1 MAQNIILK
9 EFTKIEDSNSYLMNL
24 SNQILAALNQFTELE
39 STSDFSK
46 KMIFAINQLLQ
57 EKLFDN
63 LRRFGRNIENLYSS
77 NIMTFQSTI
86 DDLNIKIK
94 SLKNTIAQEKKITE
108 IKEKDNSDTKIKIYE
123 LESKLETLKRKNR
136 DKEKEF
142 NNNLDSEI
150 QKYQK
155 MENSYMNLIQEKDDK
170 IHILEMQVS
179 QLGNKNSQNRNE
191 LSKENAKL
199 MYEIKK
205 LKEQRYTMNN
215 KISLDNASYQSN
227 QELQNM
233 YNIFQDNVK
242 QFRDSVNKL
251 SQDKENLFK
260 TQFIEKL
267 KEDAESKTRNW
278 GKEISDMIEK
288 EFERIQSDYEI
299 TIDKLKKENDRLEK
313 ENIFLK
319 ENNKNT
325 VNVQPSNN
333 TQILKQNLK
342 EVMAISKSKE
352 TIIKTQAD
360 TLKIKEEEI
369 EKLKKIKSDLEV
381 KLGEIKSNYN
391 IKEVELEDVY
401 SMIEAI
407 LTKKKDKYEAHYEVV
422 SKETQLRFN
431 EFKKRYKFKLN

>member
-1 MAQNIILK
+1 
-9 EFTKIEDSNSYLMNL
+9 
-24 SNQILAALNQFTELE
+24 
-39 STSDFSK
+39 
-46 KMIFAINQLLQ
+46 
-57 EKLFDN
+57 
-63 LRRFGRNIENLYSS
+63 
-77 NIMTFQSTI
+77 
-86 DDLNIKIK
+86 
-94 SLKNTIAQEKKITE
+94 
-108 IKEKDNSDTKIKIYE
+108 
-123 LESKLETLKRKNR
+123 
-136 DKEKEF
+136 
-142 NNNLDSEI
+142 
-150 QKYQK
+150 

-179 QLGNKNSQNRNE
+179 QLGNKNSHNKNE

-205 LKEQRYTMNN
+205 LREARNTMSN

-227 QELQNM
+227 QELQSM

-251 SQDKENLFK
+251 SQDKECLFK
-260 TQFIEKL
+260 TQFIQKL
-267 KEDAESKTRNW
+267 KEDAESKTHNW
-278 GKEISDMIEK
+278 AKDISNMIEK
-288 EFERIQSDYEI
+288 EFERISNDYEI

-319 ENNKNT
+319 EHKCTINT
-325 VNVQPSNN
+325 RPINN

-352 TIIKTQAD
+352 IIIKTQAE
-360 TLKIKEEEI
+360 TLKLKNEEI

>member
-1 MAQNIILK
+1 
-9 EFTKIEDSNSYLMNL
+9 
-24 SNQILAALNQFTELE
+24 
-39 STSDFSK
+39 
-46 KMIFAINQLLQ
+46 
-57 EKLFDN
+57 
-63 LRRFGRNIENLYSS
+63 
-77 NIMTFQSTI
+77 
-86 DDLNIKIK
+86 
-94 SLKNTIAQEKKITE
+94 
-108 IKEKDNSDTKIKIYE
+108 
-123 LESKLETLKRKNR
+123 
-136 DKEKEF
+136 
-142 NNNLDSEI
+142 
-150 QKYQK
+150 
-155 MENSYMNLIQEKDDK
+155 
-170 IHILEMQVS
+170 MQVS

-381 KLGEIKSNYN
+381 KLGETKSNYN

-407 LTKKKDKYEAHYEVV
+407 LTKKKDKYEAHYGVV
-422 SKETQLRFN
+422 SKETQQRFN
-431 EFKKRYKFKLN
+431 QLKKKYKFKLS